1 MSSKL
6 KLGLLLMVLVGQAAA
21 GEYTTPTN
29 VHGDPDLQGLWT
41 SATITSLQ
49 RPERFKELVIS
60 PEQAAQWEKS
70 SGASFEAIDDVSE
83 GSDAG
88 GVGGYNTFW
97 MDPGTRA
104 LRVNGEVRTSILVHP
119 EDGQLP
125 MRLGA
130 RAKLGRF
137 FYRIQAAFEGPEQRP
152 LGERCIVGF
161 GSTGGPPML
170 PVLYNNNYQIVQ
182 SKDSVMIMAE
192 MNHDARIIRLS
203 DTHLPDNIRPWMGD
217 SIGHWEG
224 DTLAVETTNFN
235 PGQSFRAAIRHQFY
249 MTQDAVVLEW
259 FKRVNKN
266 EIAYRFEVN
275 DPGAYSDKWVG
286 ELTLRATQGPIYEY
300 ACHEANYAMRN
311 ILRGARLAE
320 KTDYKTAEQ
329 GGE

>member
-1 MSSKL
+1 MCFKL
-6 KLGLLLMVLVGQAAA
+6 KLSLLLITLVGQAAA
-21 GEYTTPTN
+21 ADYKTPTN
-29 VHGDPDLQGLWT
+29 VHGAPDLQGLWT

-49 RPERFKELVIS
+49 RSERFKELVIS
-60 PEQAAQWEKS
+60 PEQAAQWEQS
-70 SGASFEAIDDVSE
+70 SGASFDAIDDVSE

-104 LRVNGEVRTSILVHP
+104 LRVDGEVRTSILVHP
-119 EDGQLP
+119 SDGQLP

-203 DTHLPDNIRPWMGD
+203 DTHLPENMRPWMGD
-217 SIGHWEG
+217 SIGRWEG
-224 DTLAVETTNFN
+224 DTLAVETTNFH

-259 FKRVNKN
+259 FKRVNEN

-300 ACHEANYAMRN
+300 ACHEGNYAMRN

-320 KTDYKTAEQ
+320 SEGANNDTP
-329 GGE
+329 